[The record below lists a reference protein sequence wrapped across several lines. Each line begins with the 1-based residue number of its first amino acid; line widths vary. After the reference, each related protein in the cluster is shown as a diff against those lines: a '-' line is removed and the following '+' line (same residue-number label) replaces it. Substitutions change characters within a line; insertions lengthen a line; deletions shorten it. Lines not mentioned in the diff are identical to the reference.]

1 VRGPALMLLLALAP
15 LAALAQQ
22 APGDAIEAMT
32 REGEKVYLLRDGR
45 WEYADPKK
53 AEPQRE
59 QRRAEDERER
69 AGQGGVFGVGRRIQ
83 PGDREYNRGSLNPK
97 LR

>member
-1 VRGPALMLLLALAP
+1 MRLAAAILLLALAP
-15 LAALAQQ
+15 LVALAQQ
-22 APGDAIEAMT
+22 APRDAIEAT
-32 REGEKVYLLRDGR
+32 TGDGEKVYLLGDGR

-59 QRRAEDERER
+59 QRRVEDERER
-69 AGQGGVFGVGRRIQ
+69 ASQGGVFGVGRRIQ

>member
-1 VRGPALMLLLALAP
+1 MRFAALVLSLALVP
-15 LAALAQQ
+15 LAAPAQE
-22 APGDAIEAMT
+22 AHRDAIEATT

-59 QRRAEDERER
+59 QRRAEEERER
-69 AGQGGVFGVGRRIQ
+69 TSQGGVFGVGRRIQ
-83 PGDREYNRGSLNPK
+83 PGDRDYNRGSLNPK